1 MTIFDLYLDGEKQE
15 VELTWDRIREE
26 RMSHLRQTDK
36 YMMTDYPLTEEQSE
50 ELLQYRSTLRDLPET
65 YDTPEEAAENYPPL
79 PSFVVGEI

>member
-1 MTIFDLYLDGEKQE
+1 
-15 VELTWDRIREE
+15 
-26 RMSHLRQTDK
+26 
-36 YMMTDYPLTEEQSE
+36 MTDYPLTEEQSE